1 MDSRVEELTD
11 TYVVEMMEIHL
22 ANLREESEELKN
34 CNQTILGITA
44 EVTDLVNSLDKA
56 DRELLRK
63 YKDALYEE
71 ESICFKG
78 LYLAGLKDGIQL
90 LKSLKL
96 I

>member
-1 MDSRVEELTD
+1 MDGRVEELTD
-11 TYVVEMMEIHL
+11 SYIIEMMEVHL
-22 ANLREESEELKN
+22 ADLREESEALKS
-34 CNQTILGITA
+34 CSQQILDM
-44 EVTDLVNSLDKA
+44 TDDVNKLVKSLDA
-56 DRELLRK
+56 PDCELLRK

>member
-44 EVTDLVNSLDKA
+44 EVTDLVNSLNEA

>member
-1 MDSRVEELTD
+1 MESRVEELTD

-44 EVTDLVNSLDKA
+44 EVTDLVNSLNEA